1 MVVSGSLNRWDRWYF
16 HHPIGSI
23 YHLYT
28 TYSPC
33 QLGFLY
39 ATYQET
45 PLTQFNNWG
54 RLRATVPWIEIT
66 FLGSSHPCEG
76 IICLTGNYRL
86 WNGKWF
92 GMIYIYTSNILYIL
106 NIHTYI
112 YIYICTHLFFRRIE
126 IRNTRYD
133 LSSPAG
139 KQEHLK
145 FRHPARVQ
153 RGFQSSTFS
162 LPSLCHTVDGRN
174 PKQPPGMYKTLWIQ
188 GYLLHQL
195 VQDFFHQQ
203 LFWSYQRPKHSV
215 TSELDMIHP
224 GSLTANAL
232 EQLPGHNRKP
242 DRLPTTI
249 FQGRTLELRG
259 L

>member
-112 YIYICTHLFFRRIE
+112 YIYIYVHIYFLE
-126 IRNTRYD
+126 ELRY
-133 LSSPAG
+133 G
-139 KQEHLK
+139 
-145 FRHPARVQ
+145 
-153 RGFQSSTFS
+153 
-162 LPSLCHTVDGRN
+162 
-174 PKQPPGMYKTLWIQ
+174 IQ
-188 GYLLHQL
+188 
-195 VQDFFHQQ
+195 
-203 LFWSYQRPKHSV
+203 
-215 TSELDMIHP
+215 DMIYHHLQGNKSTWSSGTP
-224 GSLTANAL
+224 QEFSVVSNHQPFPYPHCVILLMEEIPNNHLGCIKPYEYRDIYYINWCRISSINSCSEVTNA
-232 EQLPGHNRKP
+232 PNIR
-242 DRLPTTI
+242 
-249 FQGRTLELRG
+249 
-259 L
+259 